1 MSLLSLTITVSF
13 LREKNTKH
21 IQNVMSVCKDKQ
33 QTKFK
38 SLVFMYKPKKSDY
51 LWLVVLD
58 VRRRKM
64 NQSGF
69 EAGTKRRI
77 LRASESHLVLADW
90 LRDFGR
96 PRHDCLRESILLK

>member
-13 LREKNTKH
+13 LREKNTNTI

-90 LRDFGR
+90 SRDFGR
-96 PRHDCLRESILLK
+96 P